1 MIVGILIISGMLNLA
16 CTKIVQ
22 IGTRCVKNRIDVHI
36 MSESNSSM
44 QKYTRGQ
51 CVKNL
56 YRIVQ
61 DFETA
66 ADDEIVQ

>member
-1 MIVGILIISGMLNLA
+1 
-16 CTKIVQ
+16 
-22 IGTRCVKNRIDVHI
+22 

-66 ADDEIVQ
+66 ADDEIVQWEQVFEWSSSLREGRKGFIGDQKFR